1 MEAVAMDT
9 HKEKKFRKH
18 LVSKFTGFG
27 AQRKEEM
34 CDYLKISKKKK
45 KDTGEFLKKILLIR
59 DIK

>member
-45 KDTGEFLKKILLIR
+45 DTGEFLKKNY
-59 DIK
+59 